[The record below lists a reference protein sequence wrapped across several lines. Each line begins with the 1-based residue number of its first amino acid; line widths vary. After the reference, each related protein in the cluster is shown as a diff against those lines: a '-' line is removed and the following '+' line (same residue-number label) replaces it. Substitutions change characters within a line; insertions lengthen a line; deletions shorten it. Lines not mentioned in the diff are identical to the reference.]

1 MEASITLT
9 GDVSN
14 SSLEQLPLVLQKGVQ
29 KNLQAVIRQIF
40 ENCYAVGAY
49 RQVVGIA
56 IEARNLEVLRE
67 AILRASRSNAK
78 NGKQPSDGNAG
89 AGEELLEYV
98 LDICMNIVQERGL
111 RNEVCRGNIL
121 TKITAMFDSVRF
133 FVLFWICSTTYRIPI
148 TSL

>member
-9 GDVSN
+9 GDVTNSN
-14 SSLEQLPLVLQKGVQ
+14 LEQLPLVLQKGVQ

-67 AILRASRSNAK
+67 AILRASRSDAK
-78 NGKQPSDGNAG
+78 GGKQPYYGNAG

-111 RNEVCRGNIL
+111 RNEVGCRKTSRNLRQCL
-121 TKITAMFDSVRF
+121 TTLDSSSYSRF
-133 FVLFWICSTTYRIPI
+133 TQRHTQS
-148 TSL
+148 

>member
-1 MEASITLT
+1 M
-9 GDVSN
+9 
-14 SSLEQLPLVLQKGVQ
+14 Q

-67 AILRASRSNAK
+67 AILRASHDNTKGGKRSVNS
-78 NGKQPSDGNAG
+78 NDD

-111 RNEVCRGNIL
+111 RNEVCP
-121 TKITAMFDSVRF
+121 MM
-133 FVLFWICSTTYRIPI
+133 
-148 TSL
+148 SLLSS